1 MNTMDFMSP
10 DPFSHAEVLYD
21 QNFGGI
27 ESMLHGTDLEVEWP
41 ATPAQCQILE
51 SDEMPWC
58 KISLILPRQSAPDV
72 TRIQSSW
79 MQICSHRKFSRSQL
93 VLSGKAFRVSN
104 RSIDCGLRTIFRSDP
119 RSGETYQRVVF
130 RTPEIQWDTKQIG
143 SNVSSSN
150 SSLADVPAD
159 DDLAQLIV
167 CRDPSTGSYRLTLR
181 ARRAAVDGTSLE
193 IIKRNFVLLYCGLPL
208 PEHTP
213 LATYQR
219 FLKETKDATSS
230 VAFWKTQLSGAV
242 PSVALPWDT
251 GLPDVDGLQD
261 RQAIRLHL
269 DDNSHPGL
277 SQIEHASG
285 LPRKLIFETLWA
297 YVLHCHSGASDVLFA
312 AVERDASFPDAA
324 SCVGYLDHTYPVR
337 LSVSSEETFVGLS
350 NRLTTFHQSASPHAY
365 LGYSTLSQELTKP
378 IESVLR
384 YSPDPNGPTL
394 AGQLAPFPLA
404 MFINGTGVITLT
416 LCHSPLTATADAQL
430 LLQHFSHALYSAL
443 NKFYLPH
450 ARLEEIELSSR
461 EEKLA
466 QVHTAK
472 ALARH
477 HQTSTITRLFE
488 ENVMVSPQAAA
499 VQFEEDTP
507 LNYAEL
513 NACANRMARALP
525 SITGKVVPVCL
536 DRSVDLI
543 VTLLAV
549 LKSGAAY
556 TVLDPEGPIDRNS
569 RIIETCSATI
579 VLTTHRYASSYP
591 EALAIEDLTLNPH
604 DDDSSVNLDMKI
616 RSEDPCYV
624 VFTSGSTGMP
634 KGAVVTHGAATN
646 GMAYHTLNGKQ
657 RWLLFY
663 NPTFSAAQRT
673 MLSTLTHGGTLL
685 LASKQRLTTRLAEII
700 LSMRV
705 DALGITPSALSLME
719 PSDVPNLKQ
728 VTLVGESIP
737 RELVTTWADHVDLRN
752 TFGLSE
758 CAQLNFGKRLSRSSN
773 PGIVGRPTDTTQ
785 AYVLKSGTTELTP
798 MGVAG
803 ELCLAGPQLASG
815 YLTSSSSTGKK
826 TAPAFVDN
834 PFGVGRMYR
843 TGDVARIHADGSI
856 EILGRMDFQVRLN
869 GQKVNPAEVNRVL
882 SQHDSVQSCA
892 TVAVEMRDRLVL
904 VAAIAPVPGSQ
915 WSKLV
920 LSIRDH
926 SKQKLP
932 AYMVPSLWMQMSKL
946 PANGN
951 GKVDVRAIEREVLAV
966 GWEALVEAAASNVP
980 TEAVTDPTEQQIAGV
995 WADVLGLPQHS
1006 ITRDTSFLSLGGTSI
1021 EGIKVTSDLRKRG
1034 IAIDLG
1040 DVLGNATLKETSSFV
1055 TIVLNN
1061 GAELQPF
1068 ALVQDQEVQQRLQ
1081 ANPNISDAYPAT
1093 PLQESLL
1100 ASLGED
1106 QGMYTYQRTWDVSR
1120 LDIHKLRTSFNTVL
1134 NSSDILRT
1142 SFQPEGRSL
1151 LQVVRNDITL
1161 PWAESAAELDQY
1173 LAQDKQKPF
1182 SLSGPLFRVA
1192 IVSGKVLVV
1201 SMHHSLFD
1209 YWSHRF
1215 VYQDVADVYLGLAL
1229 RPRPQFKHFVNHTTT
1244 TSPNDHDRFWR
1255 KYLTNTE
1262 KSVINTAPVV
1272 ETAVSQRKIPEGPL
1286 RRSLQLHGLSLGAVL
1301 YGAWAIVLS
1310 NHVRHADVIF
1320 ATTLSGRDTPV
1331 LDVDRLDGP
1340 TLTTV
1345 PQKVNVAPEATLLQ
1359 LAQTLQANLFK
1370 TLKHSQHGMRNAL
1383 SAGNLAASDLDTIV
1397 NILVKDHDG
1406 DRVSQVFQRYGD
1418 RPTWDSEFTALE
1430 VENDNE
1436 ELLIKLSSK
1445 MESRRVEFLLESYE
1459 KVLRAFTQ
1467 TPTQHIS
1474 TLDIMGETETEFL
1487 YNDISNRNT
1496 LHVPLPSLLHASF
1509 EEHAHKLPTT
1519 LAIDWDGTTQL
1530 SYAELNARADRVSQ
1544 YLIKKGVRV
1553 GDAVPLMLE
1562 KSVDTIV
1569 AILGVMKAGAAYVP
1583 LSPDNPVDRNSFIIG
1598 DVKARLILTE
1608 SEYVEVFSS
1617 VPGLEIARID
1627 DPEVDQFPAT
1637 PASVSVAP
1645 HNTAYIIYTSG
1656 STGMPKGVQVPHR
1669 AAAAAVISMAIAE
1682 SRYSG
1687 EWKTVQF
1694 ANYVFDASVQ
1704 DIFNTLS
1711 TGGTL
1716 CMAPADKMQSDL
1728 PGVINAMSARQA
1740 ILTPT
1745 VAKLLDPSEV
1755 PTFETLIVG
1764 GEPLTPDVIER
1775 WSPGHRILNVY
1786 GPTETSMVITTKEVD
1801 PKGRPSNIGAP
1812 FPTVMAFVLHPDGTT
1827 MVPYGSIGELC
1838 VAGPQ
1843 VTDGYV
1849 NREDL
1854 TKAAFMEDILGT
1866 DRMYRTGDLARWLPG
1881 GELEC
1886 LGRKDNQVKIHGHRI
1901 ELTEIEQAILKTG
1914 LVQGAAVLAV
1924 NHNGKKQLV
1933 AFCIFS
1939 AGSCE
1944 IQEADGHESG
1954 VQELRSGLNT
1964 LAHYM
1969 MPKYI
1974 LPVGDFPKM
1983 PSRKT
1988 DRKLLTKWV
1997 EQLDTLTISQYSFE
2011 GSGNQHEVVPV
2022 ETEQESK
2029 LQDMWSKV
2037 LGLPSSSI
2045 GKKADFLSLGGDSI
2059 AAIGLAS
2066 AARSS
2071 GYLLSVKDIL
2081 KNPVLESLTTM
2092 MRLDT
2097 RDAQVMKPSYTAPLD
2112 VLDVIHEHGLTIGDN
2127 VEYVYPSPPGQAQF
2141 LEEGN
2146 RPDQMWVLM
2155 AVRQMAKGTS
2165 YFDWVQNTSRL
2176 TEVNDI
2182 LRTSW
2187 LSTSEAQWVGVVMK
2201 HTDLD
2206 VPIIPCDSDEKQSQI
2221 IEEFWNDRFQFGKPF
2236 IKYAILLHSD
2246 GSWDVAIKMNHAAY
2260 DGTLLRTFDDH
2271 FAAIRHGVA
2280 IPSHGEFKDFAN
2292 FIFQSDKD
2300 ESLRF
2305 WADTMKGKHYTWPQA
2320 ENPKITGAIRDIMP
2334 RNLEPV
2340 ARAQGVTV
2348 PILFQAAY
2356 QLWLCRASGRNDVS
2370 FDYLLSGRNV
2380 DMVDVDPQTINGTLA
2395 NFLPVRAQIDPQT
2408 ALSDYLETV
2417 QDIFWG
2423 ITEHGD
2429 VGLHEIFNAAGLS
2442 RTTAGNR
2449 CLFLYQPFEPTA
2461 NSEASESDRWLVMA
2475 KSKVRMY
2482 QPYALVVEI
2491 AKAPN
2496 NQNRLTVMYDTDVF
2510 NEENARQIAAEIAA
2524 LVDQIADVCGQN
2536 VSLQQFLP

>member
-1 MNTMDFMSP
+1 MDILSS

-21 QNFGGI
+21 QHLGDI
-27 ESMLHGTDLEVEWP
+27 ESLLHGNDLEVEWP

-72 TRIQSSW
+72 KRIQSCW
-79 MQICSHRKFSRSQL
+79 TQICSHH
-93 VLSGKAFRVSN
+93 
-104 RSIDCGLRTIFRSDP
+104 CGLRTVFRSDP
-119 RSGETYQRVVF
+119 RSGQTYQRVVY
-130 RTPEIQWDTKQIG
+130 RTPEIQWGTKTIG
-143 SNVSSSN
+143 SSASSSN

-213 LATYQR
+213 LAAYQR
-219 FLKETKDATSS
+219 FLKETKDTTSS
-230 VAFWKTQLSGAV
+230 IAFWNAQLSGAV
-242 PSVALPWDT
+242 PAVALPWET
-251 GLPDVDGLQD
+251 GLSDVTVSQD
-261 RQAIRLHL
+261 RQALRLHL

-350 NRLTTFHQSASPHAY
+350 SRLTTFHQSASPHAY
-365 LGYSTLSQELTKP
+365 LGYNAISQELTKP
-378 IESVLR
+378 LESVLR
-384 YSPDPNGPTL
+384 YSPDPNGPIL

-430 LLQHFSHALYSAL
+430 LLEHFSQALHSAL

-450 ARLEEIELSSR
+450 ARLEEIELGSR

-472 ALARH
+472 ALARQ
-477 HQTSTITRLFE
+477 HQISTIPRLFE
-488 ENVMVSPQAAA
+488 EQVMCSPKAAA
-499 VQFEEDTP
+499 VQFEEDAP
-507 LNYAEL
+507 LSYAEL
-513 NACANRMARALP
+513 NARANRMARALP
-525 SITGKVVPVCL
+525 PLKGKVVPVCL
-536 DRSVDLI
+536 DRSPDLI
-543 VTLLAV
+543 ITLLAI
-549 LKSGAAY
+549 LKSGGAY
-556 TVLDPEGPIDRNS
+556 TVLDPEGPIERNI
-569 RIIETCSATI
+569 RIIETCSAST
-579 VLTTHRYASSYP
+579 VLASRRHVSSYP
-591 EALAIEDLTLNPH
+591 NALAIEDHMVAT
-604 DDDSSVNLDMKI
+604 DKVETSANLDI
-616 RSEDPCYV
+616 EIGSEDPCYV
-624 VFTSGSTGMP
+624 VFTSGSTGTP
-634 KGAVVTHGAATN
+634 KGAVITHGAATN
-646 GMAYHTLNGKQ
+646 GMAYHTLNGKK

-685 LASKQRLTTRLAEII
+685 LASKQRLTTRLADTIRT
-700 LSMRV
+700 MQV

-719 PSDVPNLKQ
+719 PSDVPHLKQ

-758 CAQLNFGKRLSRSSN
+758 CAQLNFGKRLLRSSN

-785 AYVLKSGTTELTP
+785 AYVLKPGTTELTP

-803 ELCLAGPQLASG
+803 ELCLAGPQLALG
-815 YLTSSSSTGKK
+815 YLASSTGAQKNS
-826 TAPAFVDN
+826 AAAFVEN
-834 PFGVGRMYR
+834 PFGKGRMYR
-843 TGDVARIHADGSI
+843 TGDVARIHADSSI
-856 EILGRMDFQVRLN
+856 EILGRMDFQVKLN

-882 SQHDSVQSCA
+882 SQHEAVHSCA
-892 TVAVEMRDRLVL
+892 TVAIEMRERLIL
-904 VAAIAPVPGSQ
+904 VAAIVPASGNR
-915 WSKLV
+915 WSSMV
-920 LSIRDH
+920 SSIRDH

-951 GKVDVRAIEREVLAV
+951 GKVDVRAIEREALAK
-966 GWEALVEAAASNVP
+966 GWEGLVEAAASDAAI
-980 TEAVTDPTEQQIAGV
+980 EAITDPTEQQIASV
-995 WADVLGLPQHS
+995 WADVLALPEQS
-1006 ITRDTSFLSLGGTSI
+1006 INRETSFLSLGGTSI
-1021 EGIKVTSDLRKRG
+1021 EAIRVTSELRKRG

-1040 DVLGNATLKETSSFV
+1040 DVLGNATLKETVSYV
-1055 TIVLNN
+1055 TVVVDSNN
-1061 GAELQPF
+1061 DLQPF
-1068 ALVQDQEVQQRLQ
+1068 ALVQDPEMRQELN
-1081 ANPNISDAYPAT
+1081 ADPNVIDAYPAT

-1106 QGMYTYQRTWDVSR
+1106 QGMYTYQRTWDVGH
-1120 LDIHKLRTSFNTVL
+1120 LDIHKLQESFSTVL
-1134 NSSDILRT
+1134 ESSDILRT
-1142 SFQPEGRSL
+1142 SFKAQGRSL
-1151 LQVVRNDITL
+1151 LQVVRNEIAL
-1161 PWAESAAELDQY
+1161 PWVESTADLSEY
-1173 LAQDKQKPF
+1173 LARDKQEPF

-1192 IVSGKVLVV
+1192 IVSGQVLVV
-1201 SMHHSLFD
+1201 TMHHSLFD

-1215 VYQDVADVYLGLAL
+1215 VYQDVADVYLGLQV
-1229 RPRPQFKHFVNHTTT
+1229 RPRPQFKQFVNHNAT
-1244 TSPNDHDRFWR
+1244 TSIVEHDRFWR
-1255 KYLTNTE
+1255 TYLTNTE
-1262 KSVINTAPVV
+1262 PSVINTVPVAQTSV
-1272 ETAVSQRKIPEGPL
+1272 AQRRLPEGPL

-1310 NHVRHADVIF
+1310 NHTRHADVIF
-1320 ATTLSGRDTPV
+1320 ATTLSGRDVPV
-1331 LDVDRLDGP
+1331 LDIDRLDGP

-1345 PQKVNVAPEATLLQ
+1345 PQKVHVAPESTLLQ
-1359 LAQTLQANLFK
+1359 LAQTVQANLFK
-1370 TLKHSQHGMRNAL
+1370 LLKHSQHGMRNAL
-1383 SAGNLAASDLDTIV
+1383 AAGNLTASGLDTLV

-1406 DRVSQVFQRYGD
+1406 DQVNQIFQRYGD
-1418 RPTWDSEFTALE
+1418 RPTWESEFTTLE
-1430 VENDNE
+1430 VENDHE
-1436 ELLIKLSSK
+1436 TLALKLSSK
-1445 MESRRVEFLLESYE
+1445 MEPRRVEFLLDSYE
-1459 KVLRAFTQ
+1459 KVLREFMQ
-1467 TPTQHIS
+1467 TPMQRIS
-1474 TLDIMGETETEFL
+1474 TLDIIGEAETEFL
-1487 YNDISNRNT
+1487 YNEISNRKS
-1496 LHVPLPSLLHASF
+1496 LHVPRPSLLHASF
-1509 EEHAHKLPTT
+1509 EDHARAFPDTH
-1519 LAIDWDGTTQL
+1519 AIDWDGTIQL
-1530 SYAELNARADRVSQ
+1530 SYAELNARANRVAH
-1544 YLIKKGVRV
+1544 YLIQKGVRV
-1553 GDAVPLMLE
+1553 GDAIPLMLE
-1562 KSVDTIV
+1562 KSIDTIV

-1598 DVKARLILTE
+1598 DVKARMILTQGDYAE
-1608 SEYVEVFSS
+1608 MFSS
-1617 VPGLEIARID
+1617 IPNLDIARID
-1627 DPEVDQFPAT
+1627 TPEIDRFPASPT
-1637 PASVSVAP
+1637 TVHTVPD
-1645 HNTAYIIYTSG
+1645 NTAYIIYTSG

-1669 AAAAAVISMAIAE
+1669 AAAAAVISMAVAE

-1687 EWKTVQF
+1687 EWRTVQF

-1716 CMAPADKMQSDL
+1716 CMAPPDKMQSDL

-1755 PTFETLIVG
+1755 PSFETLIVG
-1764 GEPLTPDVIER
+1764 GEPLTSDVIAR

-1801 PKGRPSNIGAP
+1801 PSGRPSNIGAP
-1812 FPTVMAFVLHPDGTT
+1812 FPTVMAFILHPEGTT
-1827 MVPYGSIGELC
+1827 MVPYGSVGELC

-1854 TKAAFMEDILGT
+1854 TKAAFMENVLGT

-1924 NHNGKKQLV
+1924 NYNGKKQLV
-1933 AFCIFS
+1933 AFCIFV

-1944 IQEADGHESG
+1944 IQEADDYQAH
-1954 VQELRSGLNT
+1954 VKDLRAGLNT

-1969 MPKYI
+1969 IPKYI

-1997 EQLDTLTISQYSFE
+1997 EQLDTLTLSQYSFE
-2011 GSGNQHEVVPV
+2011 GDGNQHEVVPV
-2022 ETEQESK
+2022 ETEEESILQE
-2029 LQDMWSKV
+2029 MWSKV
-2037 LGLPSSSI
+2037 LGLPSSGI

-2059 AAIGLAS
+2059 AAISLAS
-2066 AARSS
+2066 AARSA

-2081 KNPVLESLTTM
+2081 KNPILENLTPM

-2097 RDAQVMKPSYTAPLD
+2097 RGAQVLKPSYKAPAS
-2112 VLDVIHEHGLTIGDN
+2112 VLDAIHEHGLTIGDN
-2127 VEYVYPSPPGQAQF
+2127 VEYGQVQF
-2141 LEEGN
+2141 LEEGD
-2146 RPDQMWVLM
+2146 RPEQMWVLM
-2155 AVRQMAKGTS
+2155 AVRKMPKSAS
-2165 YFDWVQNTSRL
+2165 YQEWVQNTSRL
-2176 TEVNDI
+2176 TEINDI

-2187 LSTSEAQWVGVVMK
+2187 LRTSEAQWVGVVIK
-2201 HTDLD
+2201 HAGLD
-2206 VPIIPCDSDEKQSQI
+2206 VPIIPCDSEEKQSEI
-2221 IEEFWNDRFQFGKPF
+2221 IEEFWNERFQFGKPF

-2246 GSWDVAIKMNHAAY
+2246 DSWDVAIKMNHAAY

-2271 FAAIRHGVA
+2271 FAAIRQGTP

-2300 ESLRF
+2300 ASLRF
-2305 WADTMKGKHYTWPQA
+2305 WAETMKDKHYTWPQA
-2320 ENPKITGAIRDIMP
+2320 ESPKITAAVREIIP
-2334 RNLEPV
+2334 RNLESV

-2348 PILFQAAY
+2348 PILFQAAF
-2356 QLWLCRASGRNDVS
+2356 QLWLCRASDQNDVS

-2380 DMVDVDPQTINGTLA
+2380 DMADVDPQTINGTLA
-2395 NFLPVRAQIDPQT
+2395 NFLPVRAQIDPQR
-2408 ALSDYLETV
+2408 ALGDYLESV

-2429 VGLHEIFNAAGLS
+2429 VGLHEIFHAARLS
-2442 RTTAGNR
+2442 RTTASNR
-2449 CLFLYQPFEPTA
+2449 CLFLYQPFEPA
-2461 NSEASESDRWLVMA
+2461 SSSEESESDRWLVMA

-2482 QPYALVVEI
+2482 QPYALVVEV
-2491 AKAPN
+2491 AKALN
-2496 NQNRLTVMYDTDVF
+2496 NRNRLTVMYDADVF
-2510 NEENARQIAAEIAA
+2510 NEDGAQQIASEIAA
-2524 LVDQIADVCGQN
+2524 LVDQIADLCGQN
-2536 VSLQQFLP
+2536 VSLQQLLH

>member
-1 MNTMDFMSP
+1 MSLVQLNTMDILSA
-10 DPFSHAEVLYD
+10 DPFSYAEVLYD
-21 QNFGGI
+21 QHLGDI
-27 ESMLHGTDLEVEWP
+27 ESLLHGHDLEAEWP

-58 KISLILPRQSAPDV
+58 KITLILPRQSAPDV
-72 TRIQSSW
+72 NRIKASW
-79 MQICSHRKFSRSQL
+79 TQICSHH
-93 VLSGKAFRVSN
+93 
-104 RSIDCGLRTIFRSDP
+104 CGLRTIFRSDP
-119 RSGETYQRVVF
+119 RSGQTYQRVVY
-130 RTPEIQWDTKQIG
+130 RTPDIQWDTKPIG
-143 SNVSSSN
+143 SNISSSN
-150 SSLADVPAD
+150 SSLADVPAE

-219 FLKETKDATSS
+219 FLKETKDTASS
-230 VAFWKTQLSGAV
+230 IAFWKAQLSGAV
-242 PSVALPWDT
+242 PSVALPWET
-251 GLPDVDGLQD
+251 GLTDVSVSQD
-261 RQAIRLHL
+261 RQALRLHL

-297 YVLHCHSGASDVLFA
+297 YVLHCHSGSSDVLFA
-312 AVERDASFPDAA
+312 AVERDASFPDAN

-337 LSVSSEETFVGLS
+337 LSVSSDETFVGLS

-365 LGYSTLSQELTKP
+365 LGYNALSQGLTNP
-378 IESVLR
+378 LESVLR

-430 LLQHFSHALYSAL
+430 LLDHFSHALYSAL

-450 ARLEEIELSSR
+450 ARLEEIELGSW

-472 ALARH
+472 ALARP
-477 HQTSTITRLFE
+477 HQISTITRLFE
-488 ENVMVSPQAAA
+488 EQVMHSPQAAA
-499 VQFEEDTP
+499 VQFEEDAP
-507 LNYAEL
+507 LSYAEL
-513 NACANRMARALP
+513 NARANRMARALP
-525 SITGKVVPVCL
+525 PLVGKVVPVCL
-536 DRSVDLI
+536 DRSTDLI
-543 VTLLAV
+543 ITVLAI
-549 LKSGAAY
+549 LKSGGAY
-556 TVLDPEGPIDRNS
+556 TVLDPEGPLERNS
-569 RIIETCSATI
+569 RIIETCSATM
-579 VLTTHRYASSYP
+579 VLTSRRYAGPYP
-591 EALAIEDLTLNPH
+591 SALAIEDYMLAAGKEET
-604 DDDSSVNLDMKI
+604 SANLDI
-616 RSEDPCYV
+616 EIASEDPCYV
-624 VFTSGSTGMP
+624 VFTSGSTGTP
-634 KGAVVTHGAATN
+634 KGAIVTHGAATN
-646 GMAYHTLNGKQ
+646 GMAYHTLSGKQ

-685 LASKQRLTTRLAEII
+685 LATKQSLTTRLADTIRT
-700 LSMRV
+700 MQV

-719 PSDVPNLKQ
+719 PNDVSNLKQ
-728 VTLVGESIP
+728 VTLVGESIS

-785 AYVLKSGTTELTP
+785 AYVLKPGTTELTP

-803 ELCLAGPQLASG
+803 ELCLVGPQLALG
-815 YLTSSSSTGKK
+815 YLTSSSGAKK
-826 TAPAFVDN
+826 ATAAAFVES
-834 PFGVGRMYR
+834 PFGMGRMYR
-843 TGDVARIHADGSI
+843 TGDVARIHADTSI
-856 EILGRMDFQVRLN
+856 EILGRMDFQVKLN

-882 SQHDSVQSCA
+882 SQHEAVHSCS
-892 TVAVEMRDRLVL
+892 TVAVEMRERLVL
-904 VAAIAPVPGSQ
+904 VAAIVCASENQ
-915 WSKLV
+915 WSRTV
-920 LSIRDH
+920 SSIRDH

-951 GKVDVRAIEREVLAV
+951 GKVDVRAIEREALAK
-966 GWEALVEAAASNVP
+966 GWEGLVEAAASDAAV
-980 TEAVTDPTEQQIAGV
+980 EAITDPTEQQIASV
-995 WADVLGLPQHS
+995 WADVLGLPQQS
-1006 ITRDTSFLSLGGTSI
+1006 INRDTAFLSLGGTSI
-1021 EGIKVTSDLRKRG
+1021 EGIKVTSELRKRG
-1034 IAIDLG
+1034 FAIDLG
-1040 DVLGNATLKETSSFV
+1040 DVLGNATLKETVSYV
-1055 TIVLNN
+1055 TVV
-1061 GAELQPF
+1061 EDSCDDLQPF
-1068 ALVQDQEVQQRLQ
+1068 ALVRDPEAQQEFH
-1081 ANPNISDAYPAT
+1081 ADPHISDAYPAT

-1120 LDIHKLRTSFNTVL
+1120 LDIRKLRDSFNAVL
-1134 NSSDILRT
+1134 ESSDILRT
-1142 SFQPEGRSL
+1142 SFKAQGRSL
-1151 LQVVRNDITL
+1151 LQVVRNDIAL
-1161 PWAESAAELDQY
+1161 PWVEYTEDIGEY
-1173 LAQDKQKPF
+1173 LARDKQQPF

-1192 IVSGKVLVV
+1192 IISGQVLVV
-1201 SMHHSLFD
+1201 TMHHALFD

-1215 VYQDVADVYLGLAL
+1215 VYQDVADVYLGLQL
-1229 RPRPQFKHFVNHTTT
+1229 RPRPQFKHFVYHNAT
-1244 TSPNDHDRFWR
+1244 TSAVEHDRFWR
-1255 KYLTNTE
+1255 TYLTSTE
-1262 KSVINTAPVV
+1262 PSVINTVPMAQTTV
-1272 ETAVSQRKIPEGPL
+1272 AQRKLPEGPL

-1310 NHVRHADVIF
+1310 NHTRHADVVF
-1320 ATTLSGRDTPV
+1320 ATTLSGRDVSV

-1345 PQKVNVAPEATLLQ
+1345 PQKVNVAPETTLLQ
-1359 LAQTLQANLFK
+1359 LAQTVQANLSK
-1370 TLKHSQHGMRNAL
+1370 ILKHSQHGMRNAL
-1383 SAGNLAASDLDTIV
+1383 AAGHLPASGLDTMV

-1406 DRVSQVFQRYGD
+1406 DQADQIFQRYGD
-1418 RPTWDSEFTALE
+1418 RPTWESEFTTLE
-1430 VENDNE
+1430 VENEDE
-1436 ELLIKLSSK
+1436 ALVMKLSSK
-1445 MESRRVEFLLESYE
+1445 MEPRRVEFLLESYE
-1459 KVLRAFTQ
+1459 KVLRVFMH
-1467 TPTQHIS
+1467 TPTQRLS
-1474 TLDIMGETETEFL
+1474 TLDIIGEAETEFL
-1487 YNDISNRNT
+1487 YNEISNRKS
-1496 LHVPLPSLLHASF
+1496 LHVPRPSLLHASF
-1509 EEHAHKLPTT
+1509 EDHARGFPDAH
-1519 LAIDWDGTTQL
+1519 AIDWDGTIQL
-1530 SYAELNARADRVSQ
+1530 SYAELNARANRVAH
-1544 YLIKKGVRV
+1544 YLTKKGVCV
-1553 GDAVPLMLE
+1553 GDAIPLMLE
-1562 KSVDTIV
+1562 KSIDTIV

-1583 LSPDNPVDRNSFIIG
+1583 LSPDNPVDRNTFII
-1598 DVKARLILTE
+1598 DNVKARTILTE
-1608 SEYVEVFSS
+1608 ADYADMFSFIPNLDI
-1617 VPGLEIARID
+1617 VRID
-1627 DPEVDQFPAT
+1627 TPEIDQFPASPT
-1637 PASVSVAP
+1637 TVHIVPD
-1645 HNTAYIIYTSG
+1645 NTAYIIYTSG

-1669 AAAAAVISMAIAE
+1669 AAAAAVISMAVAE

-1687 EWKTVQF
+1687 EWRTVQF

-1716 CMAPADKMQSDL
+1716 CMAPPDKMQSDL

-1755 PTFETLIVG
+1755 PSFETLIVG
-1764 GEPLTPDVIER
+1764 GEPLTSDVIAR

-1801 PKGRPSNIGAP
+1801 PSGRPSNIGAP
-1812 FPTVMAFVLHPDGTT
+1812 FPTVMAFILHPDGTT
-1827 MVPYGSIGELC
+1827 MVPYGSVGELC

-1854 TKAAFMEDILGT
+1854 TKAAFMENTLGT

-1914 LVQGAAVLAV
+1914 LVQGAVVLAV

-1933 AFCIFS
+1933 AFCIF
-1939 AGSCE
+1939 AVGSCE
-1944 IQEADGHESG
+1944 IQEPGDHEAH
-1954 VQELRSGLNT
+1954 VQDLRAGLNT
-1964 LAHYM
+1964 LSHYM
-1969 MPKYI
+1969 VPKYI

-1988 DRKLLTKWV
+1988 DRKLLAKWV
-1997 EQLDTLTISQYSFE
+1997 EQLDTHTISQYSFE
-2011 GSGNQHEVVPV
+2011 GDRSQHEVVPV
-2022 ETEQESK
+2022 ETEEESK

-2037 LGLPSSSI
+2037 LGLPSSGI
-2045 GKKADFLSLGGDSI
+2045 GKKAHFLSLGGDSI

-2066 AARSS
+2066 VARSA

-2081 KNPVLESLTTM
+2081 KNPILEDLTPM

-2097 RDAQVMKPSYTAPLD
+2097 RGTQVLKPSYKAPAS
-2112 VLDVIHEHGLTIGDN
+2112 VLDAIHEHGLTIGGN
-2127 VEYVYPSPPGQAQF
+2127 VEYIYPSPPGQAQF
-2141 LEEGN
+2141 LEEGD
-2146 RPDQMWVLM
+2146 RPEQMWVLM
-2155 AVRQMAKGTS
+2155 AVRKMPESAN
-2165 YFDWVQNTSRL
+2165 YRDWIHNTSRL
-2176 TEVNDI
+2176 TEINDI

-2187 LSTSEAQWVGVVMK
+2187 LRTSEAQWVGVVMK
-2201 HTDLD
+2201 HSSLD
-2206 VPIIPCDSDEKQSQI
+2206 VPIIPCDSEEEQSKI
-2221 IEEFWNDRFQFGKPF
+2221 VEEFWNERFQFGKPF

-2246 GSWDVAIKMNHAAY
+2246 NSWDVAIKMNHAAY

-2271 FAAIRHGVA
+2271 FAAIRRGTP
-2280 IPSHGEFKDFAN
+2280 IPSHGEFKDFAD
-2292 FIFQSDKD
+2292 FIFRSDKD

-2305 WADTMKGKHYTWPQA
+2305 WAETMKDKHYTWPQV
-2320 ENPKITGAIRDIMP
+2320 ENPKITAAVRETFP
-2334 RNLEPV
+2334 RNLESV
-2340 ARAQGVTV
+2340 ARAQGVTI

-2356 QLWLCRASGRNDVS
+2356 QLWLCRASGQNDVS

-2380 DMVDVDPQTINGTLA
+2380 DMADVDPQTINGTLA
-2395 NFLPVRAQIDPQT
+2395 NFLPVRAQIDPQS
-2408 ALSDYLETV
+2408 ALGDYLETV

-2429 VGLHEIFNAAGLS
+2429 VGLHEIFNASGLS
-2442 RTTAGNR
+2442 RTTSSNR
-2449 CLFLYQPFEPTA
+2449 CLFLYQPFEPAA
-2461 NSEASESDRWLVMA
+2461 NSEESESDRWLVMA
-2475 KSKVRMY
+2475 KSNVRMY
-2482 QPYALVVEI
+2482 QPYALVVEV
-2491 AKAPN
+2491 AKALN
-2496 NQNRLTVMYDTDVF
+2496 NCNRLTVMYDTDVF
-2510 NEENARQIAAEIAA
+2510 NEESAHQIASEIAA
-2524 LVDQIADVCGQN
+2524 LVDQIADLSGQN
-2536 VSLQQFLP
+2536 VSLQQFLQ

>member
-1 MNTMDFMSP
+1 MSLIQLNTMDFLSA

-21 QNFGGI
+21 QHLGDI
-27 ESMLHGTDLEVEWP
+27 ESLLHGHDLEVEWP

-51 SDEMPWC
+51 SDDMPWC

-72 TRIQSSW
+72 NRIQSSW
-79 MQICSHRKFSRSQL
+79 TQICSHH
-93 VLSGKAFRVSN
+93 
-104 RSIDCGLRTIFRSDP
+104 CGLRTVFRLDP
-119 RSGETYQRVVF
+119 RSGQTYQRVVY
-130 RTPEIQWDTKQIG
+130 RTPDIQWDTKPVG
-143 SNVSSSN
+143 SNASSSN
-150 SSLADVPAD
+150 SSLADVPAE

-219 FLKETKDATSS
+219 FLRETKDTTSS
-230 VAFWKTQLSGAV
+230 IAFWKAQLSGAV
-242 PSVALPWDT
+242 PPVALPWET
-251 GLPDVDGLQD
+251 GLSDVNVSQD
-261 RQAIRLHL
+261 RQALRLHL

-337 LSVSSEETFVGLS
+337 LSVSSDETFVGLS

-365 LGYSTLSQELTKP
+365 LGYNALSQELSKP
-378 IESVLR
+378 LESVLR

-430 LLQHFSHALYSAL
+430 LLEHFSHALYSAL

-450 ARLEEIELSSR
+450 ARLEEIELGSR

-472 ALARH
+472 ALARQ
-477 HQTSTITRLFE
+477 HQISTITRLFE
-488 ENVMVSPQAAA
+488 EQVMHSPQAAA
-499 VQFEEDTP
+499 VEFEEDAP
-507 LNYAEL
+507 LSYAEL
-513 NACANRMARALP
+513 NARANRMARALP
-525 SITGKVVPVCL
+525 PLTGKVVPVCL
-536 DRSVDLI
+536 DRSADLI
-543 VTLLAV
+543 ISVLAI
-549 LKSGAAY
+549 LKSGGAY
-556 TVLDPEGPIDRNS
+556 TVLDPEGPLERNS
-569 RIIETCSATI
+569 RIIETCSATM
-579 VLTTHRYASSYP
+579 VLTSRRYASSYP
-591 EALAIEDLTLNPH
+591 SALAIEDYMVATDNEE
-604 DDDSSVNLDMKI
+604 SSANLDI
-616 RSEDPCYV
+616 EISSEDPCYV

-646 GMAYHTLNGKQ
+646 GMAYHSLNGKQ

-685 LASKQRLTTRLAEII
+685 LATKQRLTTRLADTIRT
-700 LSMRV
+700 MQV

-719 PSDVPNLKQ
+719 PNDVPDLKQ
-728 VTLVGESIP
+728 VTLVGESIS

-785 AYVLKSGTTELTP
+785 AYVLKPGTTELTP

-803 ELCLAGPQLASG
+803 ELCLAGPQLALG
-815 YLTSSSSTGKK
+815 YLTSSTDIKK
-826 TAPAFVDN
+826 ATASVFVEN
-834 PFGVGRMYR
+834 PFGMGRMYR
-843 TGDVARIHADGSI
+843 TGDVARIHADTSI
-856 EILGRMDFQVRLN
+856 EILGRMDFQVKLN

-882 SQHDSVQSCA
+882 SQHEAVQSCA
-892 TVAVEMRDRLVL
+892 TVAIEMRERLVL
-904 VAAIAPVPGSQ
+904 VAAIVLASEHQ
-915 WSKLV
+915 WSRMV
-920 LSIRDH
+920 SSIRDH

-951 GKVDVRAIEREVLAV
+951 GKVDVRAIEREALAK
-966 GWEALVEAAASNVP
+966 GWEGLVEAAASDAAV
-980 TEAVTDPTEQQIAGV
+980 EAITDPIEQQIASV
-995 WADVLGLPQHS
+995 WADVLGLPQQS
-1006 ITRDTSFLSLGGTSI
+1006 INRDTAFLSLGGTSI
-1021 EGIKVTSDLRKRG
+1021 EGIKVTSELRKRG

-1040 DVLGNATLKETSSFV
+1040 DVLGNATLKETVSYVTVVEDSSDD
-1055 TIVLNN
+1055 
-1061 GAELQPF
+1061 LQPF
-1068 ALVQDQEVQQRLQ
+1068 ALVQDHEAQQELN
-1081 ANPNISDAYPAT
+1081 ADPHISDAYPAT

-1100 ASLGED
+1100 ATLGED
-1106 QGMYTYQRTWDVSR
+1106 QGMYTYQRTWDVGR
-1120 LDIHKLRTSFNTVL
+1120 LDIRKLRDSFNTVL
-1134 NSSDILRT
+1134 ESSDILRT
-1142 SFQPEGRSL
+1142 SFKAQGRSL
-1151 LQVVRNDITL
+1151 LQVVRNDIAL
-1161 PWAESAAELDQY
+1161 PWVESTEDLGEY
-1173 LAQDKQKPF
+1173 LAQDKQLPF

-1192 IVSGKVLVV
+1192 IVSGQVLVV
-1201 SMHHSLFD
+1201 TMHHSLFD

-1215 VYQDVADVYLGLAL
+1215 VYQDVADVYLGLQL
-1229 RPRPQFKHFVNHTTT
+1229 RPRPQFKQFVKHNAT
-1244 TSPNDHDRFWR
+1244 TSAMEHDRFWR
-1255 KYLTNTE
+1255 TYLTNTE
-1262 KSVINTAPVV
+1262 PSVINTVPVTQTTV
-1272 ETAVSQRKIPEGPL
+1272 AQRKLPEGPL

-1310 NHVRHADVIF
+1310 NHTRHADVIF
-1320 ATTLSGRDTPV
+1320 ATTLSGRDVPV

-1345 PQKVNVAPEATLLQ
+1345 PQKVNVAPETTLLQ
-1359 LAQTLQANLFK
+1359 LAQTVQANLFK
-1370 TLKHSQHGMRNAL
+1370 ILKHSQHGMRNAL
-1383 SAGNLAASDLDTIV
+1383 AVGNLPASGLDTMV

-1406 DRVSQVFQRYGD
+1406 EQVNQIFQRYGD
-1418 RPTWDSEFTALE
+1418 RSTWESEFTTLE
-1430 VENDNE
+1430 VENDDE
-1436 ELLIKLSSK
+1436 TLVMKLSSK
-1445 MESRRVEFLLESYE
+1445 MEPRRVKFLLESYE
-1459 KVLRAFTQ
+1459 KVLRAFMQ
-1467 TPTQHIS
+1467 TPTQRLS
-1474 TLDIMGETETEFL
+1474 TLDIIGEAETEFL
-1487 YNDISNRNT
+1487 YNEISNRKS
-1496 LHVPLPSLLHASF
+1496 LHVPRPSLLHASF
-1509 EEHAHKLPTT
+1509 EDHARGFPDTH
-1519 LAIDWDGTTQL
+1519 AIDWDGTTQL
-1530 SYAELNARADRVSQ
+1530 SYAELNARANRVAH
-1544 YLIKKGVRV
+1544 YLIKR
-1553 GDAVPLMLE
+1553 E
-1562 KSVDTIV
+1562 S
-1569 AILGVMKAGAAYVP
+1569 GAAYVP
-1583 LSPDNPVDRNSFIIG
+1583 LSPDNPVDRNTFIID
-1598 DVKARLILTE
+1598 DVKARTILTE
-1608 SEYVEVFSS
+1608 ADYADMFSFIPHLDI
-1617 VPGLEIARID
+1617 VRID
-1627 DPEVDQFPAT
+1627 TPEIDQFPAFPT
-1637 PASVSVAP
+1637 TVHTVPD
-1645 HNTAYIIYTSG
+1645 NTAYIIYTSG

-1669 AAAAAVISMAIAE
+1669 AAAAAVISMAVAE

-1687 EWKTVQF
+1687 EWRAVQF

-1716 CMAPADKMQSDL
+1716 CMAPPDKMQSDL

-1755 PTFETLIVG
+1755 PSFETLIVG
-1764 GEPLTPDVIER
+1764 GEPLTSDVIAR

-1801 PKGRPSNIGAP
+1801 PSGRPSNIGAP
-1812 FPTVMAFVLHPDGTT
+1812 FPTVMAFILHPDGTT
-1827 MVPYGSIGELC
+1827 MVPYGSVGELC

-1854 TKAAFMEDILGT
+1854 TKAAFMENTLGT

-1933 AFCIFS
+1933 AFCIFT

-1944 IQEADGHESG
+1944 IQEAGDHQAH
-1954 VQELRSGLNT
+1954 VQDLRAGLNT

-1969 MPKYI
+1969 VPKYI
-1974 LPVGDFPKM
+1974 LPIGDFPKM

-1988 DRKLLTKWV
+1988 DRKLLAKWV
-1997 EQLDTLTISQYSFE
+1997 EQLDALTISQYSFE
-2011 GSGNQHEVVPV
+2011 GDRIQHKVVPV
-2022 ETEQESK
+2022 ETEEESK
-2029 LQDMWSKV
+2029 LQDMWSKI
-2037 LGLPSSSI
+2037 LGLPPSGI
-2045 GKKADFLSLGGDSI
+2045 GKKADFLALGGDSI
-2059 AAIGLAS
+2059 AAISLAS
-2066 AARSS
+2066 VARSA

-2081 KNPVLESLTTM
+2081 KNPILENLTPM

-2097 RDAQVMKPSYTAPLD
+2097 RVAQVLKPSYKAPAS
-2112 VLDVIHEHGLTIGDN
+2112 VLDAIYEQDLTIGGN
-2127 VEYVYPSPPGQAQF
+2127 VEYIYPSPPGQAQF
-2141 LEEGN
+2141 LEEGD
-2146 RPDQMWVLM
+2146 RPEQMWVLM
-2155 AVRQMAKGTS
+2155 AVRKMPESAS
-2165 YFDWVQNTSRL
+2165 YQDWIHNTSRL
-2176 TEVNDI
+2176 TEINDI
-2182 LRTSW
+2182 LRTTW
-2187 LSTSEAQWVGVVMK
+2187 LRTSQAQWVGVVMK
-2201 HTDLD
+2201 HAGLD
-2206 VPIIPCDSDEKQSQI
+2206 VPIIPCDSEEKQSEF

-2236 IKYAILLHSD
+2236 VKYAILLHSD
-2246 GSWDVAIKMNHAAY
+2246 NSWDVAIKMNHAAY
-2260 DGTLLRTFDDH
+2260 DGTLLRIFDDH
-2271 FAAIRHGVA
+2271 FTAIRRGMP

-2292 FIFQSDKD
+2292 FIFHSDKN

-2305 WADTMKGKHYTWPQA
+2305 WAETMKDKHYIWPQA
-2320 ENPKITGAIRDIMP
+2320 ESPKITAAIREIIP
-2334 RNLEPV
+2334 GTWNLG
-2340 ARAQGVTV
+2340 Q
-2348 PILFQAAY
+2348 
-2356 QLWLCRASGRNDVS
+2356 NDVS

-2395 NFLPVRAQIDPQT
+2395 NFLPVRAQIDPQS
-2408 ALSDYLETV
+2408 ALGDYLETV

-2429 VGLHEIFNAAGLS
+2429 VGLHEIFNASGLS
-2442 RTTAGNR
+2442 RTTASNR
-2449 CLFLYQPFEPTA
+2449 CLFLYQPFEPAA
-2461 NSEASESDRWLVMA
+2461 NSEESESDRWLVMA

-2482 QPYALVVEI
+2482 QPYALVVEV
-2491 AKAPN
+2491 AKSLN
-2496 NQNRLTVMYDTDVF
+2496 NRNRLTVMYDTDVF
-2510 NEENARQIAAEIAA
+2510 NEEGAHRIASEIAA
-2524 LVDQIADVCGQN
+2524 LVDQIADLSGQN
-2536 VSLQQFLP
+2536 VSLQQFLH

>member
-1 MNTMDFMSP
+1 MNAMDLVSP

-21 QNFGGI
+21 QNLGGI

-58 KISLILPRQSAPDV
+58 KISLILPRQSAPDMN
-72 TRIQSSW
+72 RIQSSW
-79 MQICSHRKFSRSQL
+79 MQICSHH
-93 VLSGKAFRVSN
+93 
-104 RSIDCGLRTIFRSDP
+104 CGLRTVFRSDP
-119 RSGETYQRVVF
+119 RSGKTYQRVVF
-130 RTPEIQWDTKQIG
+130 RTPEIQWDTKQFG

-150 SSLADVPAD
+150 SSLADVPAE
-159 DDLAQLIV
+159 DDLAQLVV

-219 FLKETKDATSS
+219 FLKETKDEATS

-242 PSVALPWDT
+242 PAVALPWDT
-251 GLPDVDGLQD
+251 ELSDVSVSQD
-261 RQAIRLHL
+261 RQALRLHL

-350 NRLTTFHQSASPHAY
+350 NRLTAFHQSASPHAY

-378 IESVLR
+378 LESVLM

-394 AGQLAPFPLA
+394 AGQLSPFPIA

-430 LLQHFSHALYSAL
+430 LLHHFSHALYSAL

-450 ARLEEIELSSR
+450 ARLEGLELSSR
-461 EEKLA
+461 DEKLE
-466 QVHTAK
+466 QVRTAK
-472 ALARH
+472 ALARP
-477 HQTSTITRLFE
+477 HQTSIIPRLFE
-488 ENVMVSPQAAA
+488 ECVTESPQAAA

-507 LNYAEL
+507 LSYAEL
-513 NACANRMARALP
+513 NARANRMARALP
-525 SITGKVVPVCL
+525 SVMGKIIPVCF

-543 VTLLAV
+543 VTILAV
-549 LKSGAAY
+549 LKSGGAY
-556 TVLDPEGPIDRNS
+556 TVLDPEGPVERNT
-569 RIIETCSATI
+569 RIVDTCSATL
-579 VLTTHRYASSYP
+579 VLTTQRYASSYP
-591 EALAIEDLTLNPH
+591 DALAIEDLVIESDDEQASENLN
-604 DDDSSVNLDMKI
+604 VNI
-616 RSEDPCYV
+616 RAEDPCYV
-624 VFTSGSTGMP
+624 VFTSGSTGVP
-634 KGAVVTHGAATN
+634 KGAVVTHRAATN
-646 GMAYHTLNGKQ
+646 GMAYHALNGKQ

-685 LASKQRLTTRLAEII
+685 LASKQRLTTRLADTI
-700 LSMRV
+700 LAMQV
-705 DALGITPSALSLME
+705 DALGITPSALSLIE
-719 PSDVPNLKQ
+719 PSDVPDLKQ

-815 YLTSSSSTGKK
+815 YLTSNQNAGKNA
-826 TAPAFVDN
+826 APAFVEN
-834 PFGVGRMYR
+834 PFGIGRMYR

-856 EILGRMDFQVRLN
+856 EILGRVDFQVKLN
-869 GQKVNPAEVNRVL
+869 GQKVNPAEVNRIL
-882 SQHDSVQSCA
+882 SQHDCVHTCA

-904 VAAIAPVPGSQ
+904 VAAITPTPGHQ
-915 WSKLV
+915 WSELV
-920 LSIRDH
+920 ASIRDH

-951 GKVDVRAIEREVLAV
+951 GKVDIRAIEREALAT
-966 GWEALVEAAASNVP
+966 GWEGLVEAAASNAP
-980 TEAVTDPTEQQIAGV
+980 TETVTDPTEQHIASV
-995 WADVLGLPQHS
+995 WANILALPQHS
-1006 ITRDTSFLSLGGTSI
+1006 ISRDTSFLSLGGTSI
-1021 EGIKVTSDLRKRG
+1021 EGIRVTSELRKLG

-1040 DVLGNATLKETSSFV
+1040 DVLGNATLRETSSFV
-1055 TIVLNN
+1055 RIVADND
-1061 GAELQPF
+1061 AELQPF
-1068 ALVQDQEVQQRLQ
+1068 VLVRDPEVQRRLRED
-1081 ANPNISDAYPAT
+1081 PNVSDAYPAT
-1093 PLQESLL
+1093 PLQEGLL
-1100 ASLGED
+1100 SSLGED
-1106 QGMYTYQRTWDVSR
+1106 HGMYTYQRTWDVSH
-1120 LDIHKLRTSFNTVL
+1120 LDIQKLRASFDTVL
-1134 NSSDILRT
+1134 GSSDILRT
-1142 SFQPEGRSL
+1142 TFQPEGRSL

-1161 PWAESAAELDQY
+1161 PWTESEAELGQY
-1173 LAQDKQKPF
+1173 LEQDKQEPF

-1192 IVSGKVLVV
+1192 IVAGKVLVV

-1215 VYQDVADVYLGLAL
+1215 VYQDVADVYLGLEL
-1229 RPRPQFKHFVNHTTT
+1229 RPRPQFKLFVNHNAAD
-1244 TSPNDHDRFWR
+1244 SASEHDRFWR

-1262 KSVINTAPVV
+1262 KSVINTVPVAH
-1272 ETAVSQRKIPEGPL
+1272 TTVSQRRIPEGPL

-1320 ATTLSGRDTPV
+1320 ATSLSGRDVPV
-1331 LDVDRLDGP
+1331 LDIDRLDGP

-1345 PQKVNVAPEATLLQ
+1345 PHKVNVAPEATLLQ
-1359 LAQTLQANLFK
+1359 LAQTVQANLFK
-1370 TLKHSQHGMRNAL
+1370 ALKHSQHGMRNAL
-1383 SAGNLAASDLDTIV
+1383 AAGSLGANDLDTMV
-1397 NILVKDHDG
+1397 NILVKDDDG
-1406 DRVSQVFQRYGD
+1406 DQVSQIFQRYGD

-1430 VENDNE
+1430 IENDNE
-1436 ELLIKLSSK
+1436 KLLMKLSSK
-1445 MESRRVEFLLESYE
+1445 MEPRRVKFLLESYE
-1459 KVLRAFTQ
+1459 KVLCAFVQ
-1467 TPTQHIS
+1467 APMQRVS
-1474 TLDIMGETETEFL
+1474 TLEIMGEAEIDFL
-1487 YNDISNRNT
+1487 HNEISNRRT
-1496 LHVPLPSLLHASF
+1496 LHVPQPSLLHANF
-1509 EEHAHKLPTT
+1509 ENHAETSPATH
-1519 LAIDWDGTTQL
+1519 AIDWDGTTQL
-1530 SYAELNARADRVSQ
+1530 SYAELNVRANRLSH
-1544 YLIKKGVRV
+1544 YLIDNGVRV

-1583 LSPDNPVDRNSFIIG
+1583 LSPDNPLDRNSFIIG
-1598 DVKARLILTE
+1598 DVNARLILSDLE
-1608 SEYVEVFSS
+1608 HAEMFSS
-1617 VPGLEIARID
+1617 VRGLEVAHIDAPEIDQLPGSSATIAIN
-1627 DPEVDQFPAT
+1627 PE
-1637 PASVSVAP
+1637 
-1645 HNTAYIIYTSG
+1645 NTAYIIYTSG

-1669 AAAAAVISMAIAE
+1669 AAAAAVISMASAE
-1682 SRYSG
+1682 GRYSG
-1687 EWKTVQF
+1687 EWRTVQF

-1716 CMAPADKMQSDL
+1716 CMAPPDKMQSDL
-1728 PGVINAMSARQA
+1728 PGVINAMSAGQA

-1745 VAKLLDPSEV
+1745 VAKLLDPNEV
-1755 PTFETLIVG
+1755 PTFKTLIVG

-1801 PKGRPSNIGAP
+1801 SSGRPSNIGAP

-1827 MVPYGSIGELC
+1827 MVPYGSVGELC

-1843 VTDGYV
+1843 VTAGYV

-1924 NHNGKKQLV
+1924 NHNGKKLLV

-1939 AGSCE
+1939 PGSCE
-1944 IQEADGHESG
+1944 IQPADGYESD
-1954 VQELRSGLNT
+1954 VQELRAGLNT

-1969 MPKYI
+1969 IPKYI

-2011 GSGNQHEVVPV
+2011 GDGNQHQFVPV

-2037 LGLPSSSI
+2037 LGLPSASI

-2059 AAIGLAS
+2059 AAISLAS

-2081 KNPVLESLTTM
+2081 KNPVLEVLSMM
-2092 MRLDT
+2092 MRPDT
-2097 RDAQVMKPSYTAPLD
+2097 RGEKVLKPTYTASPS
-2112 VLDVIHEHGLTIGDN
+2112 VLGVISEHGLAIDDD
-2127 VEYVYPSPPGQAQF
+2127 VEYVYPSPPGQAHF
-2141 LEEGN
+2141 LEEGD

-2155 AVRQMAKGTS
+2155 AVRQMPKSTN
-2165 YFDWVQNTSRL
+2165 YHEWIQNTSRL

-2187 LSTSEAQWVGVVMK
+2187 LRTSEAQWVGVVMK
-2201 HTDLD
+2201 HTELN
-2206 VPIIPCDSDEKQSQI
+2206 VPIIPCDSEEKQSHI

-2246 GSWDVAIKMNHAAY
+2246 DTWDVAIKMNHAAY

-2271 FAAIRHGVA
+2271 FAAIRRGAA
-2280 IPSHGEFKDFAN
+2280 IPNHGEFKDFAN
-2292 FIFQSDKD
+2292 FIFQSDKE

-2305 WADTMKGKHYTWPQA
+2305 WAQTMQNKHYTWPQA
-2320 ENPKITGAIRDIMP
+2320 RNPKITAAVREVIP

-2340 ARAQGVTV
+2340 SRALGVTV

-2356 QLWLCRASGRNDVS
+2356 QLWLCRASGQKDVS

-2395 NFLPVRAQIDPQT
+2395 NFLPVRAEIDPQS
-2408 ALSDYLETV
+2408 ALSDYLESV
-2417 QDIFWG
+2417 QDLFWS

-2442 RTTAGNR
+2442 RATASNH
-2449 CLFLYQPFEPTA
+2449 CLFLYQPFEPAA
-2461 NSEASESDRWLVMA
+2461 NSEESESDRWLVMA

-2482 QPYALVVEI
+2482 QPYALVVEV
-2491 AKAPN
+2491 AKALN

-2510 NEENARQIAAEIAA
+2510 SKEGAHQIAAEITN
-2524 LVDQIADVCGQN
+2524 LVDRIADLCGQN
-2536 VSLQQFLP
+2536 VSLEQFIH

>member
-1 MNTMDFMSP
+1 MSLIQLNTVDLLSA
-10 DPFSHAEVLYD
+10 DPFNHAEILYD
-21 QNFGGI
+21 QHMGDI
-27 ESMLHGTDLEVEWP
+27 ESLLRGNDLEVEWQ

-58 KISLILPRQSAPDV
+58 KISMILPRQSAPDV
-72 TRIQSSW
+72 NRIQSCW
-79 MQICSHRKFSRSQL
+79 TQICSHH
-93 VLSGKAFRVSN
+93 
-104 RSIDCGLRTIFRSDP
+104 CGLRTVFRSDP
-119 RSGETYQRVVF
+119 RSGQTYQRVVY
-130 RTPEIQWDTKQIG
+130 RTPEIQWDTKPIR
-143 SNVSSSN
+143 SSVPSSN
-150 SSLADVPAD
+150 SSLRNAPAE
-159 DDLAQLIV
+159 DDLAQLV
-167 CRDPSTGSYRLTLR
+167 ACRDPSTGSYRLTIR
-181 ARRAAVDGTSLE
+181 ARRAAIDGTSLE
-193 IIKRNFVLLYCGLPL
+193 IIKRNFVLLYCGIPL

-213 LATYQR
+213 LAAYQR
-219 FLKETKDATSS
+219 FLKETKDTTSS
-230 VAFWKTQLSGAV
+230 IAFWKAQLSGAV
-242 PSVALPWDT
+242 PPVALPWET
-251 GLPDVDGLQD
+251 GLSDASVSQD
-261 RQAIRLHL
+261 RQILRLHL

-337 LSVSSEETFVGLS
+337 LSVSSEETFIGLS

-365 LGYSTLSQELTKP
+365 LGYNTLSQELTKP
-378 IESVLR
+378 LESVLR

-430 LLQHFSHALYSAL
+430 LLEHFSHALYSAL

-450 ARLEEIELSSR
+450 ARLEEIELGSR

-466 QVHTAK
+466 QVHTARS
-472 ALARH
+472 LARP
-477 HQTSTITRLFE
+477 HQISTIPHLFE
-488 ENVMVSPQAAA
+488 EQVMHSPQAVA
-499 VQFEEDTP
+499 VQFEQDAP
-507 LNYAEL
+507 LSYAEL
-513 NACANRMARALP
+513 NARANRMARALP
-525 SITGKVVPVCL
+525 PLKGKVVPVCL
-536 DRSVDLI
+536 DRSPDLI
-543 VTLLAV
+543 VTLLAI
-549 LKSGAAY
+549 LKLGGAY
-556 TVLDPEGPIDRNS
+556 TVLDPEGPVERNS
-569 RIIETCSATI
+569 QIIETCSATMI
-579 VLTTHRYASSYP
+579 LTSRQYSSLYSS
-591 EALAIEDLTLNPH
+591 ALEIEDYMVTT
-604 DDDSSVNLDMKI
+604 DTAETSGNLDIKI
-616 RSEDPCYV
+616 SSEDRCYV
-624 VFTSGSTGMP
+624 VFTSGSTGLP

-685 LASKQRLTTRLAEII
+685 LATKQSLTTRLADTIRT
-700 LSMRV
+700 MHV

-719 PSDVPNLKQ
+719 PSDVPSLKQ

-785 AYVLKSGTTELTP
+785 AYVLKPGTTELTP

-803 ELCLAGPQLASG
+803 ELCLAGPQLALG
-815 YLTSSSSTGKK
+815 YLTSSTGAKKST
-826 TAPAFVDN
+826 AEAFVEN
-834 PFGVGRMYR
+834 PFGLGRMYR
-843 TGDVARIHADGSI
+843 TGDVARIHADSSI
-856 EILGRMDFQVRLN
+856 EILGRMDFQVKLN
-869 GQKVNPAEVNRVL
+869 GQKVNPSEVNRVL
-882 SQHDSVQSCA
+882 SQHEAVQSCA
-892 TVAVEMRDRLVL
+892 TVAIELRERLVL
-904 VAAIAPVPGSQ
+904 VAAIVPASGNQ
-915 WSKLV
+915 WSRIV
-920 LSIRDH
+920 SSIRDH

-951 GKVDVRAIEREVLAV
+951 GKVDVRAIEREALAK
-966 GWEALVEAAASNVP
+966 GWEGLVAAAASD
-980 TEAVTDPTEQQIAGV
+980 TAIEAVTDPTEQQIASV
-995 WADVLGLPQHS
+995 WAEVLALPQQS
-1006 ITRDTSFLSLGGTSI
+1006 INRDTSFLSLGGTSI
-1021 EGIKVTSDLRKRG
+1021 EGIRVTSELRKRG

-1040 DVLGNATLKETSSFV
+1040 DVLGNATLKETVSYVAVVVDS
-1055 TIVLNN
+1055 
-1061 GAELQPF
+1061 GDELQPF
-1068 ALVQDQEVQQRLQ
+1068 ALVRDLEAKQELQ
-1081 ANPNISDAYPAT
+1081 ADPNISDAYPAT

-1120 LDIHKLRTSFNTVL
+1120 LDIRKLQESFNTVFE
-1134 NSSDILRT
+1134 SSDILRT
-1142 SFQPEGRSL
+1142 SFKAQGRSL
-1151 LQVVRNDITL
+1151 LQVVRTDITL
-1161 PWAESAAELDQY
+1161 PWVEITGDLEGY
-1173 LAQDKQKPF
+1173 LAQDKQQPF
-1182 SLSGPLFRVA
+1182 SLSGPLFRAA

-1201 SMHHSLFD
+1201 TMHHSLFD

-1215 VYQDVADVYLGLAL
+1215 VYQDVADVYLGLQL
-1229 RPRPQFKHFVNHTTT
+1229 RPRPQFKHFVNHNVT
-1244 TSPNDHDRFWR
+1244 TSAVEHGRFWR
-1255 KYLTNTE
+1255 TYLANAE
-1262 KSVINTAPVV
+1262 PSVINTVPMAQTTVARR
-1272 ETAVSQRKIPEGPL
+1272 EIPEGPL
-1286 RRSLQLHGLSLGAVL
+1286 RQSLQRHRLSLGAVI

-1310 NHVRHADVIF
+1310 SHTRHADVVF
-1320 ATTLSGRDTPV
+1320 ATTLSGRDVPV
-1331 LDVDRLDGP
+1331 LDIDRLDGP

-1345 PQKVNVAPEATLLQ
+1345 PQKVNVAPESTLLQ
-1359 LAQTLQANLFK
+1359 LAQTVQANLFK
-1370 TLKHSQHGMRNAL
+1370 ILKHSQHGMRNAL
-1383 SAGNLAASDLDTIV
+1383 AAGNLAASGLDTLV

-1406 DRVSQVFQRYGD
+1406 DQVNQIFQRYGD
-1418 RPTWDSEFTALE
+1418 RSTWESEFTTLE
-1430 VENDNE
+1430 VENDGE
-1436 ELLIKLSSK
+1436 ALIMKLSSK
-1445 MESRRVEFLLESYE
+1445 MEPRRVEFLLESYE
-1459 KVLRAFTQ
+1459 KVLREFMQ
-1467 TPTQHIS
+1467 MPTQCIS
-1474 TLDIMGETETEFL
+1474 TLDIIGKAESEFL
-1487 YNDISNRNT
+1487 YNEISNRKN
-1496 LHVPLPSLLHASF
+1496 LHVPRPSLLHASF
-1509 EEHAHKLPTT
+1509 EDHARKFPDTH
-1519 LAIDWDGTTQL
+1519 AIDWDGMIHL
-1530 SYAELNARADRVSQ
+1530 SYAELDARANRVAH
-1544 YLIKKGVRV
+1544 YLIKKGVSV
-1553 GDAVPLMLE
+1553 GDAIPLMLE
-1562 KSVDTIV
+1562 KSVNTIV

-1598 DVKARLILTE
+1598 DVSARTILTE
-1608 SEYVEVFSS
+1608 ADYADMFCSI
-1617 VPGLEIARID
+1617 PHLDIARID
-1627 DPEVDQFPAT
+1627 APEIDQLPT
-1637 PASVSVAP
+1637 SPITV
-1645 HNTAYIIYTSG
+1645 HNVPDDIAYIIYTSG
-1656 STGMPKGVQVPHR
+1656 STGMPKGVKVPHR
-1669 AAAAAVISMAIAE
+1669 AAAAAVISMAVAE

-1687 EWKTVQF
+1687 EWRTVQF

-1716 CMAPADKMQSDL
+1716 CMAPPDKMQSDL

-1755 PTFETLIVG
+1755 PSFETLIVG
-1764 GEPLTPDVIER
+1764 GEPLTSDVIAR

-1786 GPTETSMVITTKEVD
+1786 GPTETSMVITTKDVD
-1801 PKGRPSNIGAP
+1801 PSGRPSNIGAP
-1812 FPTVMAFVLHPDGTT
+1812 FPTVMAFILHPDGTT
-1827 MVPYGSIGELC
+1827 MVPYGSVGELC

-1854 TKAAFMEDILGT
+1854 TKAAFMENVLGT

-1901 ELTEIEQAILKTG
+1901 ELTEIEQAILKTE

-1933 AFCIFS
+1933 AFCIF
-1939 AGSCE
+1939 ATGSCE
-1944 IQEADGHESG
+1944 IQDADDYKTH
-1954 VQELRSGLNT
+1954 VKDLRAGLNT

-1969 MPKYI
+1969 VPKYI

-2011 GSGNQHEVVPV
+2011 GDGSQHEIVPV
-2022 ETEQESK
+2022 ETDEESK
-2029 LQDMWSKV
+2029 LQDMWSGV
-2037 LGLPSSSI
+2037 LGLPSSGI

-2059 AAIGLAS
+2059 AAISLAS
-2066 AARSS
+2066 VARSA

-2081 KNPVLESLTTM
+2081 KNPILENLAPL

-2097 RDAQVMKPSYTAPLD
+2097 RAAQAPKPSYKAPAS
-2112 VLDVIHEHGLTIGDN
+2112 VLDTIREYGLTIGDN

-2141 LEEGN
+2141 LEEGD
-2146 RPDQMWVLM
+2146 RPEQMWVLM
-2155 AVRQMAKGTS
+2155 AVRKMPESAS
-2165 YFDWVQNTSRL
+2165 YMDWIDNTSRL

-2187 LSTSEAQWVGVVMK
+2187 LRTSEAQWVGVVMK
-2201 HTDLD
+2201 HAGLD
-2206 VPIIPCDSDEKQSQI
+2206 VPIISCDSEEKQSEVV
-2221 IEEFWNDRFQFGKPF
+2221 EEFWNERFQFGKPF
-2236 IKYAILLHSD
+2236 IKYTILLHSD
-2246 GSWDVAIKMNHAAY
+2246 NSWDVAIKMNHAAY
-2260 DGTLLRTFDDH
+2260 DGTLLRIFDDH
-2271 FAAIRHGVA
+2271 FAAIRQGTA

-2300 ESLRF
+2300 DSLRF
-2305 WADTMKGKHYTWPQA
+2305 WAETMKDKHYTWPQA
-2320 ENPKITGAIRDIMP
+2320 DNPKITASVREIIP

-2356 QLWLCRASGRNDVS
+2356 QLWLCRASGQNDIS

-2395 NFLPVRAQIDPQT
+2395 NFLPVRAQIDPQST
-2408 ALSDYLETV
+2408 LGDYLETV

-2442 RTTAGNR
+2442 RITASNR
-2449 CLFLYQPFEPTA
+2449 CLFLYQPFEPAA
-2461 NSEASESDRWLVMA
+2461 NSEESESDRWLVMA

-2482 QPYALVVEI
+2482 QPYALVVEV
-2491 AKAPN
+2491 AKALN
-2496 NQNRLTVMYDTDVF
+2496 NRNRLTVMYDTDVF
-2510 NEENARQIAAEIAA
+2510 KEEGAHQIASEIAS
-2524 LVDQIADVCGQN
+2524 LVDQIADLCGQN
-2536 VSLQQFLP
+2536 VSLQQFFQ

>member
-1 MNTMDFMSP
+1 MSLIQLNTMDLMST

-21 QNFGGI
+21 QHLGNL
-27 ESMLHGTDLEVEWP
+27 ESLLQGSDLEVEWP

-58 KISLILPRQSAPDV
+58 KISLILPRQSVPDV
-72 TRIQSSW
+72 NRIQSSW
-79 MQICSHRKFSRSQL
+79 TQLCSHH
-93 VLSGKAFRVSN
+93 
-104 RSIDCGLRTIFRSDP
+104 CGLRTVFRSDP
-119 RSGETYQRVVF
+119 RSGQTYQRVVY
-130 RTPEIQWDTKQIG
+130 RTPEIHWDTKPIG

-150 SSLADVPAD
+150 SSLADAPAD
-159 DDLAQLIV
+159 DDLAQLVV
-167 CRDPSTGSYRLTLR
+167 CRHPSSGSYYLTLR

-193 IIKRNFVLLYCGLPL
+193 IIKRNFVMLYCGLPL

-213 LATYQR
+213 LAAYQR
-219 FLKETKDATSS
+219 FLKETKDTASS
-230 VAFWKTQLSGAV
+230 IAFWKAQLSGAV
-242 PSVALPWDT
+242 PPVALPWET
-251 GLPDVDGLQD
+251 GLSDVSRAPD
-261 RQAIRLHL
+261 RQALRLHL

-350 NRLTTFHQSASPHAY
+350 DRLTSFHQSASPHAY
-365 LGYSTLSQELTKP
+365 LGYDALSQDLAKP

-430 LLQHFSHALYSAL
+430 LLSHFSHAIYSAL

-450 ARLEEIELSSR
+450 TRLEDVELGSR

-472 ALARH
+472 ALARQ

-488 ENVMVSPQAAA
+488 EQTMRSPEAAA
-499 VQFEEDTP
+499 VQFEEDNP
-507 LNYAEL
+507 LSYVEL
-513 NACANRMARALP
+513 NARANRLARTLP
-525 SITGKVVPVCL
+525 PLKGKVVPVCL
-536 DRSVDLI
+536 DRSPDLI
-543 VTLLAV
+543 VALLAI
-549 LKSGAAY
+549 LKSGGAY
-556 TVLDPEGPIDRNS
+556 TVLDPEGPIERNS
-569 RIIETCSATI
+569 QIIETCSSTI
-579 VLTTHRYASSYP
+579 ILTSRRYASTYLN
-591 EALAIEDLTLNPH
+591 ALAIEDYILTTGTEELTA
-604 DDDSSVNLDMKI
+604 NLDI
-616 RSEDPCYV
+616 SIGSEDPCYV

-685 LASKQRLTTRLAEII
+685 LASKQRLTTRLAETIRT
-700 LSMRV
+700 MQV

-719 PSDVPNLKQ
+719 PSDVPDLKQ
-728 VTLVGESIP
+728 VTLVGESIS

-785 AYVLKSGTTELTP
+785 AYVLKPGTTELTP

-803 ELCLAGPQLASG
+803 ELCLAGPQLALG
-815 YLTSSSSTGKK
+815 YLASSTASKNA
-826 TAPAFVDN
+826 TAAAFAEN

-843 TGDVARIHADGSI
+843 TGDVARIHADTSI
-856 EILGRMDFQVRLN
+856 EILGRMDFQVKLN

-882 SQHDSVQSCA
+882 SQHEAVQSCA
-892 TVAVEMRDRLVL
+892 TVAIEMRERLVL
-904 VAAIAPVPGSQ
+904 VAAIVPAPGNR
-915 WSKLV
+915 WSKMV
-920 LSIRDH
+920 SSMRDH

-951 GKVDVRAIEREVLAV
+951 GKVDVRAIEREALAK
-966 GWEALVEAAASNVP
+966 GWEGLVEAGASDAAF
-980 TEAVTDPTEQQIAGV
+980 EAITNPIEQLIAEV
-995 WADVLGLPQHS
+995 WADVLALPKKS
-1006 ITRDTSFLSLGGTSI
+1006 IHRDTAFLSLGGTSI
-1021 EGIKVTSDLRKRG
+1021 EGIKVTSELRKRG

-1040 DVLGNATLKETSSFV
+1040 DVLGNATLKETVSFV
-1055 TIVLNN
+1055 TVVED
-1061 GAELQPF
+1061 GSDELQPF
-1068 ALVQDQEVQQRLQ
+1068 ALVRDLEVQQELH
-1081 ANPNISDAYPAT
+1081 ADPNISDAYPAT

-1100 ASLGED
+1100 ASLGDD
-1106 QGMYTYQRTWDVSR
+1106 QGMYSYQRTWDVAR
-1120 LDIHKLRTSFNTVL
+1120 LDIRKLRESFNTVL
-1134 NSSDILRT
+1134 ESSDILRT
-1142 SFQPEGRSL
+1142 SFKAQGRSL
-1151 LQVVRNDITL
+1151 LQVVRKNIAL
-1161 PWAESAAELDQY
+1161 PWVETTADLVEY
-1173 LAQDKQKPF
+1173 LAEDKKQAF

-1192 IVSGKVLVV
+1192 VVSQKVLVV
-1201 SMHHSLFD
+1201 TMHHSLFD

-1215 VYQDVADVYLGLAL
+1215 VYQDVAETYLGLQI
-1229 RPRPQFKHFVNHTTT
+1229 RPRPQFKHFVKHNVS
-1244 TSPNDHDRFWR
+1244 TSPVEHDRFWR
-1255 KYLTNTE
+1255 TYLTNTE
-1262 KSVINTAPVV
+1262 PSVINTVPVDQTTV
-1272 ETAVSQRKIPEGPL
+1272 AQRKLPEGPL
-1286 RRSLQLHGLSLGAVL
+1286 RQSLQLHGLSLGAVL

-1310 NHVRHADVIF
+1310 NHTRHADVIF
-1320 ATTLSGRDTPV
+1320 ATTLSGRDVPV
-1331 LDVDRLDGP
+1331 LDIDRLDGP

-1345 PQKVNVAPEATLLQ
+1345 PQKVKVAPEITLIQ
-1359 LAQTLQANLFK
+1359 LAQTVQANLFK
-1370 TLKHSQHGMRNAL
+1370 ILKHSQHGMRNAL
-1383 SAGNLAASDLDTIV
+1383 AAGNLVASGFDSMV

-1406 DRVSQVFQRYGD
+1406 DQVNQIFQRYGD
-1418 RPTWDSEFTALE
+1418 RSTWDSEFTNLD
-1430 VENDNE
+1430 VENDGE
-1436 ELLIKLSSK
+1436 ALVMKLSSK
-1445 MESRRVEFLLESYE
+1445 MEPRRVEFLLESYE
-1459 KVLRAFTQ
+1459 KVLRVFMQ
-1467 TPTQHIS
+1467 SPTKLIS
-1474 TLDIMGETETEFL
+1474 ALDIIGEAETEFL
-1487 YNDISNRNT
+1487 YNEISNRKT
-1496 LHVPLPSLLHASF
+1496 LHVPRPSLLHASF
-1509 EEHAHKLPTT
+1509 EDHAREFPDTH
-1519 LAIDWDGTTQL
+1519 AIDWDGATQL
-1530 SYAELNARADRVSQ
+1530 SYADLNARANRVAH
-1544 YLIKKGVRV
+1544 YLIKMGVHV
-1553 GDAVPLMLE
+1553 GESVPLMLE
-1562 KSVDTIV
+1562 KSIDTII

-1583 LSPDNPVDRNSFIIG
+1583 LSPDNPVDRNSFIID
-1598 DVKARLILTE
+1598 DVKARTILTE
-1608 SEYVEVFSS
+1608 AEHADVFSMI
-1617 VPGLEIARID
+1617 PNLNIARID
-1627 DPEVDQFPAT
+1627 TPEIDQFPASSPVVHT
-1637 PASVSVAP
+1637 VPDS
-1645 HNTAYIIYTSG
+1645 TAYIIYTSG

-1669 AAAAAVISMAIAE
+1669 AAAAAVVSMAIAE
-1682 SRYSG
+1682 SRHSG
-1687 EWKTVQF
+1687 EWRTLQF

-1716 CMAPADKMQSDL
+1716 CMAPPDKMQSDL
-1728 PGVINAMSARQA
+1728 PGVINALTAKQA

-1745 VAKLLDPSEV
+1745 VAKLLEPSEV
-1755 PTFETLIVG
+1755 PSFETLIVG
-1764 GEPLTPDVIER
+1764 GEPLTSDVIAR

-1801 PKGRPSNIGAP
+1801 PSGRPSNIGAP
-1812 FPTVMAFVLHPDGTT
+1812 FPTVMAFILHPDGTT
-1827 MVPYGSIGELC
+1827 MVPYGSVGELC

-1854 TKAAFMEDILGT
+1854 TKAVFLENTLGT

-1901 ELTEIEQAILKTG
+1901 ELTEIEQAILKTE

-1933 AFCIFS
+1933 AFCIFA

-1944 IQEADGHESG
+1944 IQEADDH
-1954 VQELRSGLNT
+1954 QAAAKDLRAGLNT

-1969 MPKYI
+1969 IPKYI

-2011 GSGNQHEVVPV
+2011 GDGSQHEVVPV
-2022 ETEQESK
+2022 ETEEESK

-2037 LGLPSSSI
+2037 LGLPSSGI
-2045 GKKADFLSLGGDSI
+2045 GRKADFLSLGGDSI
-2059 AAIGLAS
+2059 AAISLAS
-2066 AARSS
+2066 VARSA

-2081 KNPVLESLTTM
+2081 KNPVLENLTSM
-2092 MRLDT
+2092 MRPDT
-2097 RDAQVMKPSYTAPLD
+2097 RGAQVLKPSYAAPD
-2112 VLDVIHEHGLTIGDN
+2112 SVLDALREHGMSISDN
-2127 VEYVYPSPPGQAQF
+2127 VEYVYPSPPGQVQF
-2141 LEEGN
+2141 LEEGD

-2155 AVRQMAKGTS
+2155 AVRKMPESASHQ
-2165 YFDWVQNTSRL
+2165 DWIYNTSRL

-2182 LRTSW
+2182 LRTTW
-2187 LSTSEAQWVGVVMK
+2187 LRTSEAQWAGVVMK
-2201 HTDLD
+2201 HANLE
-2206 VPIIPCDSDEKQSQI
+2206 VPIISCDSEEQQSEI
-2221 IEEFWNDRFQFGKPF
+2221 IEEFWNERFQFGKPF

-2246 GSWDVAIKMNHAAY
+2246 NTWDVAIKMNHAAY

-2271 FAAIRHGVA
+2271 FAAIRRGTP

-2292 FIFQSDKD
+2292 FIFQSDKE

-2305 WADTMKGKHYTWPQA
+2305 WAETMKDKHYTWPQA
-2320 ENPKITGAIRDIMP
+2320 QSPKITAAIREIIP
-2334 RNLEPV
+2334 RNFESV
-2340 ARAQGVTV
+2340 ARGQGVTV

-2356 QLWLCRASGRNDVS
+2356 QLWLCRASGQNDVS

-2395 NFLPVRAQIDPQT
+2395 NFLPVRAQIDPHS
-2408 ALSDYLETV
+2408 ALSDYLESV

-2429 VGLHEIFNAAGLS
+2429 VGLHEIFNAANLS
-2442 RTTAGNR
+2442 RTTASNR
-2449 CLFLYQPFEPTA
+2449 CLFLYQPFEPAA
-2461 NSEASESDRWLVMA
+2461 NEESEADRWLVMA

-2482 QPYALVVEI
+2482 QPYALVVEV
-2491 AKAPN
+2491 AKALN
-2496 NQNRLTVMYDTDVF
+2496 NRNKLTIMYDTDVF
-2510 NEENARQIAAEIAA
+2510 NEAEAQKIASEITA
-2524 LVDQIADVCGQN
+2524 LVDQIADLCGQN
-2536 VSLQQFLP
+2536 VSLQQFLQ

>member
-1 MNTMDFMSP
+1 MDILSS

-21 QNFGGI
+21 QHLGDI
-27 ESMLHGTDLEVEWP
+27 ESLLHGNDLEVEWP

-72 TRIQSSW
+72 KRIQSCW
-79 MQICSHRKFSRSQL
+79 TQICSHH
-93 VLSGKAFRVSN
+93 
-104 RSIDCGLRTIFRSDP
+104 CGLRTVFRSDP
-119 RSGETYQRVVF
+119 RSGQTYQRVVY
-130 RTPEIQWDTKQIG
+130 RTPEIQWGTKTIG
-143 SNVSSSN
+143 SSASSSN

-213 LATYQR
+213 LAAYQR
-219 FLKETKDATSS
+219 FLKETKDTTSS
-230 VAFWKTQLSGAV
+230 IAFWNAQLSGAV
-242 PSVALPWDT
+242 PAVALPWET
-251 GLPDVDGLQD
+251 GLSDVTVSQD
-261 RQAIRLHL
+261 RQALRLHL

-350 NRLTTFHQSASPHAY
+350 SRLTTFHQSASPHAY
-365 LGYSTLSQELTKP
+365 LGYNAISQELTKP
-378 IESVLR
+378 LESVLR
-384 YSPDPNGPTL
+384 YSPDPNGPIL

-430 LLQHFSHALYSAL
+430 LLEHFSQALHSAL

-450 ARLEEIELSSR
+450 ARLEEIELGSR

-472 ALARH
+472 ALARQ
-477 HQTSTITRLFE
+477 HQISTIPRLFE
-488 ENVMVSPQAAA
+488 EQVMCSPKAAA
-499 VQFEEDTP
+499 VQFEEDAP
-507 LNYAEL
+507 LSYAEL
-513 NACANRMARALP
+513 NARANRMARALP
-525 SITGKVVPVCL
+525 PLKGKVVPVCL
-536 DRSVDLI
+536 DRSPDLI
-543 VTLLAV
+543 ITLLAI
-549 LKSGAAY
+549 LKSGGAY
-556 TVLDPEGPIDRNS
+556 TVLDPEGPIERNI
-569 RIIETCSATI
+569 RIIETCSAST
-579 VLTTHRYASSYP
+579 VLASRRHVSSYP
-591 EALAIEDLTLNPH
+591 NALAIEDHMVAT
-604 DDDSSVNLDMKI
+604 DKVETSANLDI
-616 RSEDPCYV
+616 EIGSEDPCYV
-624 VFTSGSTGMP
+624 VFTSGSTGTP
-634 KGAVVTHGAATN
+634 KGAVITHGAATN
-646 GMAYHTLNGKQ
+646 GMAYHTLNGKK

-685 LASKQRLTTRLAEII
+685 LASKQRLTTRLADTIRT
-700 LSMRV
+700 MQV

-719 PSDVPNLKQ
+719 PSDVPHLKQ

-758 CAQLNFGKRLSRSSN
+758 CAQLNFGKRLLRSSN

-785 AYVLKSGTTELTP
+785 AYVLKPGTTELTP

-803 ELCLAGPQLASG
+803 ELCLAGPQLALG
-815 YLTSSSSTGKK
+815 YLASSTGAQKNS
-826 TAPAFVDN
+826 AAAFVEN
-834 PFGVGRMYR
+834 PFGKGRMYR
-843 TGDVARIHADGSI
+843 TGDVARIHADSSI
-856 EILGRMDFQVRLN
+856 EILGRMDFQVKLN

-882 SQHDSVQSCA
+882 SQHEAVHSCA
-892 TVAVEMRDRLVL
+892 TVAIEMRERLIL
-904 VAAIAPVPGSQ
+904 VAAIVPASGNR
-915 WSKLV
+915 WSSMV
-920 LSIRDH
+920 SSIRDH

-951 GKVDVRAIEREVLAV
+951 GKVDVRAIEREALAK
-966 GWEALVEAAASNVP
+966 GWEGLVEAAASDAAI
-980 TEAVTDPTEQQIAGV
+980 EAITDPTEQQIASV
-995 WADVLGLPQHS
+995 WADVLALPEQS
-1006 ITRDTSFLSLGGTSI
+1006 INRETSFLSLGGTSI
-1021 EGIKVTSDLRKRG
+1021 EAIRVTSELRKRG

-1040 DVLGNATLKETSSFV
+1040 DVLGNATLKETVSYV
-1055 TIVLNN
+1055 TVVVDSNN
-1061 GAELQPF
+1061 DLQPF
-1068 ALVQDQEVQQRLQ
+1068 ALVQDPEMRQELN
-1081 ANPNISDAYPAT
+1081 ADPNVIDAYPAT

-1106 QGMYTYQRTWDVSR
+1106 QGMYTYQRTWNVGH
-1120 LDIHKLRTSFNTVL
+1120 LDIHKLQESFSTVL
-1134 NSSDILRT
+1134 ESSDILRT
-1142 SFQPEGRSL
+1142 SFKAQGRSL
-1151 LQVVRNDITL
+1151 LQVVRNEIAL
-1161 PWAESAAELDQY
+1161 PWVESTADLSEY
-1173 LAQDKQKPF
+1173 LARDKQEPF

-1192 IVSGKVLVV
+1192 IVSGQVLVV
-1201 SMHHSLFD
+1201 TMHHSLFD

-1215 VYQDVADVYLGLAL
+1215 VYQDVADVYLGLQV
-1229 RPRPQFKHFVNHTTT
+1229 RPRPQFKQFVNHNAT
-1244 TSPNDHDRFWR
+1244 TSIVEHDRFWR
-1255 KYLTNTE
+1255 TYLTNTE
-1262 KSVINTAPVV
+1262 PSVINTVPVAQTSV
-1272 ETAVSQRKIPEGPL
+1272 AQRRLPEGPL

-1310 NHVRHADVIF
+1310 NHTRHADVIF
-1320 ATTLSGRDTPV
+1320 ATTLSGRDVPV
-1331 LDVDRLDGP
+1331 LDIDRLDGP

-1345 PQKVNVAPEATLLQ
+1345 PQKVHVAPESTLLQ
-1359 LAQTLQANLFK
+1359 LAQTVQANLFK
-1370 TLKHSQHGMRNAL
+1370 LLKHSQHGMRNAL
-1383 SAGNLAASDLDTIV
+1383 AAGNLTASGLDTLV

-1406 DRVSQVFQRYGD
+1406 DQVNQIFQRYGD
-1418 RPTWDSEFTALE
+1418 RPTWESEFTTLE
-1430 VENDNE
+1430 VENDHE
-1436 ELLIKLSSK
+1436 TLALKLSSK
-1445 MESRRVEFLLESYE
+1445 MEPRRVEFLLDSYE
-1459 KVLRAFTQ
+1459 KVLREFMQ
-1467 TPTQHIS
+1467 TPMQRIS
-1474 TLDIMGETETEFL
+1474 TLDIIGEAETEFL
-1487 YNDISNRNT
+1487 YNEISNRKS
-1496 LHVPLPSLLHASF
+1496 LHVPRPSLLHASF
-1509 EEHAHKLPTT
+1509 EDHARAFPDTH
-1519 LAIDWDGTTQL
+1519 AIDWDGTIQL
-1530 SYAELNARADRVSQ
+1530 SYAELNARANRVAH
-1544 YLIKKGVRV
+1544 YLIQKGVRV
-1553 GDAVPLMLE
+1553 GDAIPLMLE
-1562 KSVDTIV
+1562 KSIDTIV

-1598 DVKARLILTE
+1598 DVKARMILTQGDYAE
-1608 SEYVEVFSS
+1608 MFSS
-1617 VPGLEIARID
+1617 IPNLDIARID
-1627 DPEVDQFPAT
+1627 TPEIDRFPASPT
-1637 PASVSVAP
+1637 TVHTVPD
-1645 HNTAYIIYTSG
+1645 NTAYIIYTSG

-1669 AAAAAVISMAIAE
+1669 AAAAAVISMAVAE

-1687 EWKTVQF
+1687 EWRTVQF

-1716 CMAPADKMQSDL
+1716 CMAPPDKMQSDL

-1755 PTFETLIVG
+1755 PSFETLIVG
-1764 GEPLTPDVIER
+1764 GEPLTSDVIAR

-1801 PKGRPSNIGAP
+1801 PSGRPSNIGAP
-1812 FPTVMAFVLHPDGTT
+1812 FPTVMAFILHPEGTT
-1827 MVPYGSIGELC
+1827 MVPYGSVGELC

-1854 TKAAFMEDILGT
+1854 TKAAFMENVLGT

-1924 NHNGKKQLV
+1924 NYNGKKQLV
-1933 AFCIFS
+1933 AFCIFV

-1944 IQEADGHESG
+1944 IQEADDYQAH
-1954 VQELRSGLNT
+1954 VKDLRAGLNT

-1969 MPKYI
+1969 IPKYI

-1997 EQLDTLTISQYSFE
+1997 EQLDTLTLSQYSFE
-2011 GSGNQHEVVPV
+2011 GDGNQHEVVPV
-2022 ETEQESK
+2022 ETEEESILQE
-2029 LQDMWSKV
+2029 MWSKV
-2037 LGLPSSSI
+2037 LGLPSSGI

-2059 AAIGLAS
+2059 AAISLAS
-2066 AARSS
+2066 AARSA

-2081 KNPVLESLTTM
+2081 KNPILENLTPM

-2097 RDAQVMKPSYTAPLD
+2097 RGAQVLKPSYKAPAS
-2112 VLDVIHEHGLTIGDN
+2112 VLDAIHEHGLTIGDN
-2127 VEYVYPSPPGQAQF
+2127 VEYVYPSPPGQVQF
-2141 LEEGN
+2141 LEEGD
-2146 RPDQMWVLM
+2146 RPEQMWVLM
-2155 AVRQMAKGTS
+2155 AVRKMPKSAS
-2165 YFDWVQNTSRL
+2165 YQEWVQNTSRL
-2176 TEVNDI
+2176 TEINDI

-2187 LSTSEAQWVGVVMK
+2187 LRTSEAQWVGVVIK
-2201 HTDLD
+2201 HAGLD
-2206 VPIIPCDSDEKQSQI
+2206 VPIIPCDSEEKQSEI
-2221 IEEFWNDRFQFGKPF
+2221 IEEFWNERFQFGKPF

-2246 GSWDVAIKMNHAAY
+2246 DSWDVAIKMNHAAY

-2271 FAAIRHGVA
+2271 FAAIRQGTQ

-2300 ESLRF
+2300 ASLRF
-2305 WADTMKGKHYTWPQA
+2305 WAETMKDKHYTWPQA
-2320 ENPKITGAIRDIMP
+2320 ESPKITAAVREIIP
-2334 RNLEPV
+2334 RNLESV

-2348 PILFQAAY
+2348 PILFQAAF
-2356 QLWLCRASGRNDVS
+2356 QLWLCRASDQNDVS

-2380 DMVDVDPQTINGTLA
+2380 DMADVDPQTINGTLA
-2395 NFLPVRAQIDPQT
+2395 NFLPVRAQIDPQR
-2408 ALSDYLETV
+2408 ALGDYLESV

-2429 VGLHEIFNAAGLS
+2429 VGLHEIFHAAGLS
-2442 RTTAGNR
+2442 RTTASNR
-2449 CLFLYQPFEPTA
+2449 CLFLYQPFEPA
-2461 NSEASESDRWLVMA
+2461 SSSEESESDRWLVMA

-2482 QPYALVVEI
+2482 QPYALVVEV
-2491 AKAPN
+2491 AKALN
-2496 NQNRLTVMYDTDVF
+2496 NRNRLTVMYDADVF
-2510 NEENARQIAAEIAA
+2510 NEDGAQQIASEIAA
-2524 LVDQIADVCGQN
+2524 LVDQIADLCGQN
-2536 VSLQQFLP
+2536 VSLQQLLH

>member
-1 MNTMDFMSP
+1 MSLIQMNTMDLVSP

-21 QNFGGI
+21 QNLGGI

-58 KISLILPRQSAPDV
+58 KISLILPRQSAPDMN
-72 TRIQSSW
+72 RIQSSW
-79 MQICSHRKFSRSQL
+79 MQICSHH
-93 VLSGKAFRVSN
+93 
-104 RSIDCGLRTIFRSDP
+104 CGLRTVFRSDP
-119 RSGETYQRVVF
+119 RSGKTYQRVVF
-130 RTPEIQWDTKQIG
+130 RTPEIQWDTKQFG

-150 SSLADVPAD
+150 SSLADVPAE
-159 DDLAQLIV
+159 DDLAQLVV

-219 FLKETKDATSS
+219 FLKETKDEATS

-242 PSVALPWDT
+242 PAVALPWDT
-251 GLPDVDGLQD
+251 ELSDVSVAQD
-261 RQAIRLHL
+261 RQALRLHL

-277 SQIEHASG
+277 SQIEHVSG

-350 NRLTTFHQSASPHAY
+350 NRLTAFHQSASPHAY

-378 IESVLR
+378 LESVLM

-394 AGQLAPFPLA
+394 AGQLSPFPIA

-430 LLQHFSHALYSAL
+430 LLHHFSHALYSAL

-450 ARLEEIELSSR
+450 ARLEELELSSR
-461 EEKLA
+461 DEKLE
-466 QVHTAK
+466 QVRTAK
-472 ALARH
+472 ALARP
-477 HQTSTITRLFE
+477 HQTSIIPRLFE
-488 ENVMVSPQAAA
+488 EYVTESPQAAA

-507 LNYAEL
+507 LSYAEL
-513 NACANRMARALP
+513 NARANRMARALP
-525 SITGKVVPVCL
+525 SVMGKIIPVCF

-543 VTLLAV
+543 VTILAV
-549 LKSGAAY
+549 LKSGGAY
-556 TVLDPEGPIDRNS
+556 TVLDPEGPAERNT
-569 RIIETCSATI
+569 RIVDTCFATL
-579 VLTTHRYASSYP
+579 VLTTQRYASSYP
-591 EALAIEDLTLNPH
+591 DALAIEDLVIESDDEQASENLN
-604 DDDSSVNLDMKI
+604 VNI
-616 RSEDPCYV
+616 RAEDPCYV
-624 VFTSGSTGMP
+624 VFTSGSTGVP

-685 LASKQRLTTRLAEII
+685 LASKQRLTTRLADTI
-700 LSMRV
+700 LAMQV

-719 PSDVPNLKQ
+719 PSDVPDLKQ

-737 RELVTTWADHVDLRN
+737 RELVTAWADHVDLRN

-815 YLTSSSSTGKK
+815 YLTSNQSPGKNA
-826 TAPAFVDN
+826 APAFVEN
-834 PFGVGRMYR
+834 PFGIGRMYR

-856 EILGRMDFQVRLN
+856 EILGRVDFQVKLN
-869 GQKVNPAEVNRVL
+869 GQKVNPAEVNRIL
-882 SQHDSVQSCA
+882 SQHDCVHTCA

-904 VAAIAPVPGSQ
+904 VAAITPTPGTQ
-915 WSKLV
+915 WSELV
-920 LSIRDH
+920 ASIRDH

-951 GKVDVRAIEREVLAV
+951 GKVDIRAIEREALAT
-966 GWEALVEAAASNVP
+966 GWEGLVEAAASNAP
-980 TEAVTDPTEQQIAGV
+980 TETVTDPTEQHIASV
-995 WADVLGLPQHS
+995 WANVLALPQHTIS
-1006 ITRDTSFLSLGGTSI
+1006 RDTSFLSLGGTSI
-1021 EGIKVTSDLRKRG
+1021 EGIRVTSELRKLG

-1040 DVLGNATLKETSSFV
+1040 DVLGNATLRETSSFV
-1055 TIVLNN
+1055 RIVADND
-1061 GAELQPF
+1061 AELQPF
-1068 ALVQDQEVQQRLQ
+1068 VLVRDPEVQRRLRED
-1081 ANPNISDAYPAT
+1081 PNVSDAYPAT
-1093 PLQESLL
+1093 PLQEGLL
-1100 ASLGED
+1100 SSLGED
-1106 QGMYTYQRTWDVSR
+1106 HGMYTYQRTWDVSR
-1120 LDIHKLRTSFNTVL
+1120 LDIQKLRASFDTVL
-1134 NSSDILRT
+1134 GSSDILRT
-1142 SFQPEGRSL
+1142 TFQPEGRSL

-1161 PWAESAAELDQY
+1161 PWTESEAELGQY
-1173 LAQDKQKPF
+1173 LEQDKQEPF

-1192 IVSGKVLVV
+1192 IVAGKVLVV

-1215 VYQDVADVYLGLAL
+1215 VYQDVADVYLGLEL
-1229 RPRPQFKHFVNHTTT
+1229 RPRPQFKLFVNHNAAD
-1244 TSPNDHDRFWR
+1244 SASEHDRFWR

-1262 KSVINTAPVV
+1262 KSVINTVPVAH
-1272 ETAVSQRKIPEGPL
+1272 TTVSQRRIPEGPL

-1320 ATTLSGRDTPV
+1320 ATSLSGRDVPV
-1331 LDVDRLDGP
+1331 LDIDRLDGP

-1345 PQKVNVAPEATLLQ
+1345 PHKVNVAPEATLLQ
-1359 LAQTLQANLFK
+1359 LAQTVQANLFK
-1370 TLKHSQHGMRNAL
+1370 ALKHSQHGMRNAL
-1383 SAGNLAASDLDTIV
+1383 AAGSLGANDLDTMV
-1397 NILVKDHDG
+1397 NILVKDDDG
-1406 DRVSQVFQRYGD
+1406 DQVSQIFQRYGD

-1430 VENDNE
+1430 IENDNE
-1436 ELLIKLSSK
+1436 KLLMKLSSK
-1445 MESRRVEFLLESYE
+1445 METRRVKFLLESYE
-1459 KVLRAFTQ
+1459 KVLCAFVQ
-1467 TPTQHIS
+1467 APMQRVS
-1474 TLDIMGETETEFL
+1474 TLEIMGEAEIDFL
-1487 YNDISNRNT
+1487 HNEISNRKT
-1496 LHVPLPSLLHASF
+1496 LHVPQPSLLHANF
-1509 EEHAHKLPTT
+1509 ENHAETSPATH
-1519 LAIDWDGTTQL
+1519 AIDWDGTTQL
-1530 SYAELNARADRVSQ
+1530 SYAELNVRANRLSH
-1544 YLIKKGVRV
+1544 YLIDNGVRV

-1583 LSPDNPVDRNSFIIG
+1583 LSPDNPLDRNSFIIG
-1598 DVKARLILTE
+1598 DVNARLILSDLE
-1608 SEYVEVFSS
+1608 HAEMFSS
-1617 VPGLEIARID
+1617 VPGLEVAHIDAPEIDQLPGSSATIAIN
-1627 DPEVDQFPAT
+1627 PE
-1637 PASVSVAP
+1637 S
-1645 HNTAYIIYTSG
+1645 TAYIIYTSG

-1669 AAAAAVISMAIAE
+1669 AAAAAVISMASAE
-1682 SRYSG
+1682 GRYSG
-1687 EWKTVQF
+1687 EWRTVQF

-1716 CMAPADKMQSDL
+1716 CMAPPDKMQSDL
-1728 PGVINAMSARQA
+1728 PGVINAMSAGQA

-1745 VAKLLDPSEV
+1745 VAKLLDPNEV
-1755 PTFETLIVG
+1755 PTFKTLIVG

-1801 PKGRPSNIGAP
+1801 SSGRPSNIGAP

-1827 MVPYGSIGELC
+1827 MVPYGSVGELC

-1843 VTDGYV
+1843 VTAGYV

-1924 NHNGKKQLV
+1924 NHNGKKLLV

-1939 AGSCE
+1939 PGSCE
-1944 IQEADGHESG
+1944 IQPADGYESD
-1954 VQELRSGLNT
+1954 VQELRAGLNT

-1969 MPKYI
+1969 IPKYI

-2011 GSGNQHEVVPV
+2011 GDGNQHQFVPV

-2037 LGLPSSSI
+2037 LGLPSASI
-2045 GKKADFLSLGGDSI
+2045 GRKADFLSLGGDSI
-2059 AAIGLAS
+2059 AAISLAS

-2081 KNPVLESLTTM
+2081 KNPVLEALSMM
-2092 MRLDT
+2092 MRPDT
-2097 RDAQVMKPSYTAPLD
+2097 RGEKVLKPTYTASPS
-2112 VLDVIHEHGLTIGDN
+2112 VLGVISEHGLAIDDD
-2127 VEYVYPSPPGQAQF
+2127 VEYVYPSPPGQAHF
-2141 LEEGN
+2141 LEEGD

-2155 AVRQMAKGTS
+2155 AVRQMPKSTN
-2165 YFDWVQNTSRL
+2165 YHEWIQNTSRL

-2187 LSTSEAQWVGVVMK
+2187 LRTSEAQWVGVVMK
-2201 HTDLD
+2201 HTELN
-2206 VPIIPCDSDEKQSQI
+2206 VPIIPCDSEEKQSHI

-2246 GSWDVAIKMNHAAY
+2246 DTWDVAIKMNHAAY

-2271 FAAIRHGVA
+2271 FAAIRRGAA
-2280 IPSHGEFKDFAN
+2280 IPNHGEFKDFAN
-2292 FIFQSDKD
+2292 FIFQSDKE

-2305 WADTMKGKHYTWPQA
+2305 WAQTMQNKHYTWPQA
-2320 ENPKITGAIRDIMP
+2320 RNPKITAAVREVIP

-2340 ARAQGVTV
+2340 SRALGVTV

-2356 QLWLCRASGRNDVS
+2356 QLWLCRASGQKDVS

-2395 NFLPVRAQIDPQT
+2395 NFLPVRAEIDPQS
-2408 ALSDYLETV
+2408 ALSDYLESV
-2417 QDIFWG
+2417 QDLFWS

-2442 RTTAGNR
+2442 RATASNH
-2449 CLFLYQPFEPTA
+2449 CLFLYQPFEPAA
-2461 NSEASESDRWLVMA
+2461 NSEESESDRWLVMA

-2482 QPYALVVEI
+2482 QPYALVVEV
-2491 AKAPN
+2491 AKALN

-2510 NEENARQIAAEIAA
+2510 SEEGAHQIAAEITN
-2524 LVDQIADVCGQN
+2524 LVDRIADLCGQN
-2536 VSLQQFLP
+2536 VSLEQFIH